1 MISNLTTSDLQPTA
15 GPGDLVVA
23 ILIIILILL
32 AIYKMCRVW
41 QNILNYKQVTAVRGG
56 YNRREVE
63 NFNRK
68 IFLCFPLLSSFLF
81 PLWNHLC

>member
-1 MISNLTTSDLQPTA
+1 MISNLTTSDLQSTA

-41 QNILNYKQVTAVRGG
+41 QNILNYKQVTPVWGG
-56 YNRREVE
+56 YHRREME
-63 NFNRK
+63 NLNRK
-68 IFLCFPLLSSFLF
+68 IFLCFPLLPFL